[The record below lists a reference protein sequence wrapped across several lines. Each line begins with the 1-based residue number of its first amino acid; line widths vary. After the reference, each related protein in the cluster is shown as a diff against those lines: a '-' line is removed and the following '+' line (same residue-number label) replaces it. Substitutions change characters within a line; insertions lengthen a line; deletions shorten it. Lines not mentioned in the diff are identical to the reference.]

1 MEISGK
7 KMGTLKALKDSLKK
21 GGSSLN
27 TFIKNVPA
35 EGITVRFLTEPEEW
49 FGYYE
54 YWNDESRNFCPMAV
68 GEVLPDGSRPSF
80 RYLTCA
86 VDIESDRVIPLKL
99 AKTAANSLILKYDKY
114 GTMLDRN
121 YELQRHG
128 EGLDTSYDVTP
139 DAPSKL
145 SLAKYDTIDLEKV
158 LVEARANALGEQDT
172 ETRKSKPPV
181 IDADEIDN
189 EDDTNDGDA
198 TEILFPRDTYRL
210 DYTESELQDIVELYN
225 SEVKNLLE
233 TWEIDDSLVGK
244 AAIRAILK
252 AQKDYEDDADEDVET
267 DEDSVTDSYDKE
279 TLDAMS
285 LRDIKLIA
293 EDLEID
299 ITGMPRNLLVEA
311 IIDAS
316 EV

>member
-172 ETRKSKPPV
+172 EPRKSKPPV
-181 IDADEIDN
+181 IDNDEIDN
-189 EDDTNDGDA
+189 EDDTNDEDA
-198 TEILFPRDTYRL
+198 EEILFPSNTYRE
-210 DYTESELQDIVELYN
+210 DYTESELQDIVKN
-225 SEVKNLLE
+225 FNHEVKNLLE
-233 TWEIDDSLVGK
+233 TWEIDETLVGK
-244 AAIRAILK
+244 SAVRAILK
-252 AQKDYEDDADEDVET
+252 AQKDKENNEDEDVET
-267 DEDSVTDSYDKE
+267 DEDNATDSYDKE

-299 ITGMPRNLLVEA
+299 VAGMPRNLLIEA
-311 IIDAS
+311 IIDAN
-316 EV
+316 EK

>member
-35 EGITVRFLTEPEEW
+35 EVITVRFLTEPEEW

-172 ETRKSKPPV
+172 EPRKSKPPV
-181 IDADEIDN
+181 IDNDEIDN
-189 EDDTNDGDA
+189 EDDTNDEDA
-198 TEILFPRDTYRL
+198 EEILFPSNTYRE
-210 DYTESELQDIVELYN
+210 DYTESELQDIVKN
-225 SEVKNLLE
+225 FNHEVKNLLE
-233 TWEIDDSLVGK
+233 TWEIDETLVGK
-244 AAIRAILK
+244 SAVRAILK
-252 AQKDYEDDADEDVET
+252 AQKDKENNEDEDVET
-267 DEDSVTDSYDKE
+267 DEDNATDSYDKE

-299 ITGMPRNLLVEA
+299 VAGMPRNLLIEA
-311 IIDAS
+311 IIDAN
-316 EV
+316 EK

>member
-7 KMGTLKALKDSLKK
+7 KMGTLKALRDSLKK

-54 YWNDESRNFCPMAV
+54 YWNDETRNFCPMAV

-86 VDIESDRVIPLKL
+86 VDIDSDRVIPLKL

-121 YELQRHG
+121 YELQRYG

-145 SLAKYDTIDLEKV
+145 SLAKYDVIDLEKI
-158 LVEARANALGEQDT
+158 LVEARANALGERDT
-172 ETRKSKPPV
+172 EPRKNNNPTV
-181 IDADEIDN
+181 DIDEIDD
-189 EDDTNDGDA
+189 EDDDA
-198 TEILFPRDTYRL
+198 EGVLFPDSTYREN
-210 DYTESELQDIVELYN
+210 YTEAELKEIKKNFPQEIP
-225 SEVKNLLE
+225 NLLE
-233 TWEIDDSLVGK
+233 IWKLDEELVGK
-244 AAIRAILK
+244 SAIKAIIK
-252 AQKDYEDDADEDVET
+252 AQLAQENDEDEDIDST
-267 DEDSVTDSYDKE
+267 EDEDSELVVLDEE
-279 TLDAMS
+279 TLNAMS
-285 LRDIKLIA
+285 LRDIRLIA
-293 EDLEID
+293 EDLEIEVV
-299 ITGMPRNLLVEA
+299 GMPRNLLVEA
-311 IIDAS
+311 IIMAN
-316 EV
+316 EK